1 MVATF
6 EDTPKKY
13 NVRLGGKLIAKAVL
27 RQVPVGVI
35 KIDSAYQRDVSTH
48 WVQQHLPFNEEQAGA
63 IVLSSRAGGPY
74 CIDGGHRLAIA
85 KESNVEKINA
95 FVIDALSQQDEARL
109 FVLYQRERRNLTSHA
124 LFRADVVRGDPD
136 TLAMVRIVNNAGF
149 HLAKNGGDF
158 NITAIDAVKTIQK
171 NGGDD
176 LLIRTLE
183 LVKRIWLGEERA
195 LSGQVLKGLSLF
207 LQSAGA
213 DPAFQRERL
222 ERVMHAHA
230 PTKLVRLSQAIA
242 QKRTA
247 SSSNAANVAEAIHEA
262 YQKATRNPEDRLQPL
277 IIGKKRRPAPRAPKL
292 ETFKDPGQLAQKPK
306 GRS

>member
-292 ETFKDPGQLAQKPK
+292 ETFKDPGQLALKPK